1 MNGSTVSIAELF
13 SKSVKYKKYRQNS
26 SYQQRHDHYSRR
38 QHGKVHGSED
48 ASLLQGAQTIKIGV
62 AVTK

>member
-1 MNGSTVSIAELF
+1 MSECTVSVAKLF
-13 SKSVKYKKYRQNS
+13 SKSVEYTKYRQNS